1 MTAVDFTQKKIF
13 KFLFYTYCFGL
24 LWELFYWFLLSLDR
38 NNFLTSFSSFTMSDW
53 LINYE
58 AGFVRRGLWG
68 QVFYYLYVFGG
79 ANVGYLVYFLSY
91 LFLFGFLYIFI
102 REWKRNNLSLFL
114 LPSVCL
120 IGAFSMSYLLGF
132 RRDVLIF
139 LLIWFILRSY
149 HSFLLGNKKAL
160 WGMYLLSGVAILSHE
175 ASFFYFAPLLGV
187 HFFLFQK
194 DKKSLRMVFGRSIL
208 FLLPIVFVMLLCVVY
223 KGDERMAN
231 EIWHSWD
238 NYFISNFGE
247 TLPIGKGCEALGW
260 NGMDTFKMHFNVNF
274 LYKTL
279 GVYRF
284 CLWPFIFMAVYYL
297 LIQVNKVKI
306 GVLERGE
313 DNASLEIQLSQIL
326 ILQFIFLLPMF
337 TVLSCDFRRVIL
349 YWTLSSFL
357 FYFGL
362 GQNFLQA
369 FRLKW
374 FTKRVLGVN
383 KVLSTGFLGNKYFYM
398 FVFIFLGI
406 PFAGFSETDAFLS
419 SVFGNIAFVLKYTIY
434 FIYGA

>member
-1 MTAVDFTQKKIF
+1 MKSAYFIQKRFF
-13 KFLFYTYCFGL
+13 KLLFYFYCFGL
-24 LWELFYWFLLSLDR
+24 FLELLYWFLLSLNR
-38 NNFLTSFSSFTMSDW
+38 NNFLTSFSDFTMSDW

-68 QVFYYLYVFGG
+68 QIFYYLYDFLGV
-79 ANVGYLVYFLSY
+79 NIGYLVYFLSY
-91 LFLFGFLYIFI
+91 LFLFIFLYIFI

-120 IGAFSMSYLLGF
+120 VGAFSMSYLLWF

-160 WGMYLLSGVAILSHE
+160 WGVYLLSGVTILSHE
-175 ASFFYFAPLLGV
+175 ASFFYFVPLLGL
-187 HFFLFQK
+187 HFFLLQK
-194 DKKSLRMVFGRSIL
+194 DKDSLRMAFGKTIL
-208 FLLPIVFVMLLCVVY
+208 FLLPIVFVMLLCIFY

-247 TLPIGKGCEALGW
+247 ILPIGKGCEALGW
-260 NGMDTFKMHFNVNF
+260 NGIETFKMHFYGNYF
-274 LYKTL
+274 RKSL
-279 GVYRF
+279 GIYSF
-284 CLWPFIFMAVYYL
+284 CVWPFIFIAVYYL
-297 LIQVNKVKI
+297 LIQVNKIKI
-306 GVLERGE
+306 GVTERKG
-313 DNASLEIQLSQIL
+313 DNVSVEIQLPQIL

-362 GQNFLQA
+362 GQNFLQI
-369 FRLKW
+369 FKLGR
-374 FTKRVLGVN
+374 FTKCVSGIN
-383 KVLSTGFLGNKYFYM
+383 KVLSTGVLGNPK
-398 FVFIFLGI
+398 IRKQSQWQSQLQ
-406 PFAGFSETDAFLS
+406 
-419 SVFGNIAFVLKYTIY
+419 
-434 FIYGA
+434 